1 MGVKMDKCNIC
12 GAWKSVCPG
21 VIYATVCMGHG
32 AWHQVVVDE
41 AGMSAI
47 QAHFLP
53 LLSGVPIYSSGGVA
67 SVVLATHTTD
77 CRCGNKIGQSDG
89 APKKT
94 RRKHCSRRCA
104 VRAAK
109 DAYLDR
115 HFKKMMQEQGERK

>member
-1 MGVKMDKCNIC
+1 MVMGVKMDKCNIC
-12 GAWKSVCPG
+12 GTEKSVCPWA
-21 VIYATVCMGHG
+21 VYATVCMGDSAWRQVLVG
-32 AWHQVVVDE
+32 A
-41 AGMSAI
+41 AGLSAI
-47 QAHFLP
+47 QAHSMP
-53 LLSGVPIYSSGGVA
+53 LSGGGA
-67 SVVLATHTTD
+67 SSVVLATYTTD